1 MWNQL
6 LRSLE
11 GIDFEPLRTFL
22 LAFGGFFCSVVS
34 TLMGEHQNL
43 FYWLFGFVVAD
54 YLSGI
59 FAAARTGTWSS
70 REGLRGVVRK
80 FLILLTA
87 IGFHGV
93 DQILN
98 EPWIGAWAIGALSL
112 NELISILENIEKSGF
127 GSIIPRRVRD
137 MLALVQEEHKTRLKN
152 KLPGGVKNER
162 AL

>member
-1 MWNQL
+1 MWQQIV
-6 LRSLE
+6 STLE
-11 GIDFEPLRTFL
+11 ELNPEVLKNVC
-22 LAFGGFFCSVVS
+22 LALAGVFTSIVS

-54 YLSGI
+54 YVSGI

-70 REGLRGVVRK
+70 RAGLKGVVRK

-112 NELISILENIEKSGF
+112 NELISILENVEKAGF
-127 GSIIPRRVRD
+127 GSLIPRRIRD
-137 MLALVQEEHKTRLKN
+137 MLDAVQKEQQQKIKTKLKE
-152 KLPGGVKNER
+152 G
-162 AL
+162 

>member
-11 GIDFEPLRTFL
+11 SVDFEPLRTFL

-70 REGLRGVVRK
+70 RAGLKGVVRK

-112 NELISILENIEKSGF
+112 NELISILENVEKAGF
-127 GSIIPRRVRD
+127 GSLIPRRIRD
-137 MLALVQEEHKTRLKN
+137 MLDAVQKEQQQKIKTKLKE
-152 KLPGGVKNER
+152 G
-162 AL
+162 